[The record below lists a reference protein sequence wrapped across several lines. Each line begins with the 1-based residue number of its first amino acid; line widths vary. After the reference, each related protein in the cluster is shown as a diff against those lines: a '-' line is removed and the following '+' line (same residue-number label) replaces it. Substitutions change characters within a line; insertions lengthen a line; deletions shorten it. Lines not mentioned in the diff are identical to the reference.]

1 MDSTNYYFV
10 ITAVSFAKHI
20 IQ

>member
-10 ITAVSFAKHI
+10 ITAVPFAKHI

>member
-10 ITAVSFAKHI
+10 ITAVLFAKHI